1 LTHSKQLTFDPRS
14 EGKEI
19 LWKETF
25 TVDLR
30 DNPLKNINRITGEL
44 QGEKRQSHETPIIL
58 PGPLERDTPDVNVG
72 RTKKPIESQTLQYSS
87 KIVFLALI
95 IFKSSKCLSSL
106 FVSFLSR

>member
-1 LTHSKQLTFDPRS
+1 MIHAQK
-14 EGKEI
+14 EKEI

-58 PGPLERDTPDVNVG
+58 PGPLERDTPDVNVDKT
-72 RTKKPIESQTLQYSS
+72 RRKPDSS
-87 KIVFLALI
+87 VLK
-95 IFKSSKCLSSL
+95 
-106 FVSFLSR
+106 